1 MRKKLRRIKW
11 GWIKFFGKRYFI
23 FKNKKEIKEI
33 LIYGHR
39 IYILNE

>member
-11 GWIKFFGKRYFI
+11 GWIKLFGKRYFI